1 MFTSILSVVSIIS
14 LVLVGLF
21 FLDKYVSKLESGIDV
36 SEIRSVENKVADRF
50 HNEYEGEVISEVR
63 VRKKPLRPISTP
75 IATLARAR
83 LLESLDEVNG
93 EGCHMFKSS
102 TDITEHVAIYST
114 TYTVTKVINP
124 AINDG
129 LVTKLYESRRK
140 GQRYAITDKGVAYLH
155 DLREK
160 GIV

>member
-1 MFTSILSVVSIIS
+1 M
-14 LVLVGLF
+14 
-21 FLDKYVSKLESGIDV
+21 
-36 SEIRSVENKVADRF
+36 
-50 HNEYEGEVISEVR
+50 
-63 VRKKPLRPISTP
+63 RPISTP